1 MFICHPVVYDRP
13 VSTII
18 IHPMT
23 VYSYTRVSTTDQT
36 VSNQDAEFVTAGY
49 TIDASNQYADIGV
62 SGSVPAA
69 DRPQWQALIAVV
81 KSGDVVV
88 CSKIDRLGRNAGD
101 ILSTVDY
108 LAEKGIKLVVLQF
121 GGTDFCSPTGRL
133 LLTMLSAVASFE
145 RELIIE
151 RTKAGIERA
160 RNEGKHIGGH
170 SKDRTEVLALLSDG
184 LSVSAI
190 CRQTGITRQTIT
202 RWRDEAQND

>member
-1 MFICHPVVYDRP
+1 
-13 VSTII
+13 
-18 IHPMT
+18 MT
-23 VYSYTRVSTTDQT
+23 VYSYTRVSTDQQT
-36 VSNQDAEFVTAGY
+36 TANQDGEFVTAGY
-49 TIDASNQYADIGV
+49 TIAPEHQYADVGV

-69 DRPQWQALIAVV
+69 DRPQWQALIAAVH
-81 KSGDVVV
+81 SGDVVV

-108 LAEKGIKLVVLQF
+108 LADKGIKLVVLQF

-160 RNEGKHIGGH
+160 RGEGKHIGGH
-170 SKDRTEVLALLSDG
+170 SKDRSEVLALLESG
-184 LSVSAI
+184 MSVSGI
-190 CRQTGITRQTIT
+190 SKQTGITRQTIM
-202 RWRDEAQND
+202 RWRSET